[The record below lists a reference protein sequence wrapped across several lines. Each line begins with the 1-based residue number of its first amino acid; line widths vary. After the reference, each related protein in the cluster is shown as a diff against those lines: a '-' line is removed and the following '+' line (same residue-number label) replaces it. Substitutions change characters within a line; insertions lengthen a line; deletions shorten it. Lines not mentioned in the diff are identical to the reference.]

1 MCGIGIKSTG
11 IGGAVDIT
19 WKLDFF
25 DINNTRTNWLFGVSL
40 DARASDDASDRV
52 KSLVNGVAGLVI
64 VLGISGMLSVRSRAS
79 SDLLATEVSSTF
91 ADAIRDAVARTAWMS
106 IYENFAAANFSLKAC
121 ADDVTAGRQ
130 PSNAMY
136 RNALHA
142 QASLERL
149 HTMVATGKMNGC

>member
-11 IGGAVDIT
+11 VGGVVDIT

-25 DINNTRTNWLFGVSL
+25 DINNTCTNWLFGVSL
-40 DARASDDASDRV
+40 DAHASDDASNQV

-64 VLGISGMLSVRSRAS
+64 VLGISGMLSVRPRAS
-79 SDLLATEVSSTF
+79 SGTLTGEVSSTF
-91 ADAIRDAVARTAWMS
+91 ADALRDAVARTAWMS
-106 IYENFAAANFSLKAC
+106 IYANFAAANFSLKSC

-130 PSNAMY
+130 PSNEMY